1 MRGVERRAQVDER
14 RDMPT
19 PEGSPGSIEAV
30 HRSGTPVVIPA
41 EPTAASLAALPAIA
55 LVMVFGDT
63 GQEPSETRV

>member
-1 MRGVERRAQVDER
+1 
-14 RDMPT
+14 MPT